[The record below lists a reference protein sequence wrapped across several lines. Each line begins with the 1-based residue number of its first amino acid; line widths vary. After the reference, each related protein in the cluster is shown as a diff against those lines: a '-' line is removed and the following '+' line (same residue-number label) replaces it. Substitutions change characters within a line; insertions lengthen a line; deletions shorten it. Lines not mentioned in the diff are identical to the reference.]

1 MKHYKTYIL
10 VILLTGLAG
19 WLMAQGNAVS
29 FDGVNDH
36 VQVASSLGISNT
48 YTVEGWIYPTNL
60 GGTGDLVTF
69 GRTVFSSSDISGS
82 YPLWLTIY
90 GSNIYLRTW
99 TTSTTDRTINA
110 GLTVNNWYHIAVT
123 STRGGTT
130 RLYVNG
136 FEVDSYTNANATT
149 WPSTFTI
156 GAIRPVRPTSI
167 LPYQGL
173 IDEVRVWNT
182 VRSAGDILT
191 YMNTPVSPSS
201 SGLVAYWQFD
211 ESAPG
216 TTAFDDAGTAQNG
229 TLANGATFVAS
240 DLTLPIELS
249 SFTAT
254 ITSQYFV
261 QLHWVTQSE
270 TDVMGYV
277 IFRSDV
283 NDLASAYRASPMIN
297 ATNTTTQTSYNFT
310 DSEVTPGNW
319 YYWLQNL
326 DMDGSSNYF
335 GPISVTVTDGDNET
349 PDIPQITSL
358 NNIYPNPFNPSTTI
372 SYGLA
377 KAEKVNIQI
386 YNVKGQLVHNLVS
399 ETKTPASYTANWDGR
414 DGMGRMVA
422 TGVYVIRMQ
431 AANYQKIRKVTLM
444 K

>member
-319 YYWLQNL
+319 YYWLQSVELN
-326 DMDGSSNYF
+326 GSF
-335 GPISVTVTDGDNET
+335 EFHGPILATVA
-349 PDIPQITSL
+349 PDQGGEAPEIPGTTGITKV
-358 NNIYPNPFNPSTTI
+358 YPNPFNPTVTVQYEVREAQPVSV
-372 SYGLA
+372 
-377 KAEKVNIQI
+377 KI
-386 YNVKGQLVHNLVS
+386 YNTRGQMVQSYDLGLIDPGTHDLIWRAES
-399 ETKTPASYTANWDGR
+399 LPAGIYMIQMKVGD
-414 DGMGRMVA
+414 
-422 TGVYVIRMQ
+422 VISRSK
-431 AANYQKIRKVTLM
+431 AVLSK
-444 K
+444 